1 MSTSPS
7 NSHRRLKH
15 ATRRTRA
22 RASVDQTPVRKHRVF
37 LVDGHPVTREGL
49 ISLIHRED
57 DLEICGAVGSPA
69 EAISSIQAT
78 QPDLLITDMSI
89 PGRNGIEFL
98 KDIHAVLPTLPVLVL
113 SMHDETFYAERA
125 LRSGARGYLMK
136 DAPPEKLMEVLRLI
150 LNGGSFV
157 SPRISAR
164 LVDAAIGR
172 RPRGSNSPIEK
183 LSDREF
189 EVFQHIG
196 NGRSTKEIAGTL
208 HLSPKTVDVHR
219 GRIKQ
224 KLQIRDAI
232 SLLHHAVRWV
242 ETQCP
247 QG

>member
-1 MSTSPS
+1 MSPPPS
-7 NSHRRLKH
+7 NNPRRAKH
-15 ATRRTRA
+15 ATRRTRT
-22 RASVDQTPVRKHRVF
+22 RASTPSSIRKCRIFV
-37 LVDGHPVTREGL
+37 VDGHPVTREGL
-49 ISLIHRED
+49 ISVINREE
-57 DLEICGAVGSPA
+57 DLEVCGAVGSPA
-69 EAISSIQAT
+69 EAISAIQGT
-78 QPDLLITDMSI
+78 HPDMMISDMSI

-98 KDIHAVLPTLPVLVL
+98 KDIHAVLPALPILVL

-136 DAPPEKLMEVLRLI
+136 ESSLEKLMEVIRLI
-150 LNGGSFV
+150 LTGGSFV
-157 SPRISAR
+157 SPQISAR

-196 NGRSTKEIAGTL
+196 NGKSTKEIAGTL

>member
-1 MSTSPS
+1 MGST
-7 NSHRRLKH
+7 
-15 ATRRTRA
+15 
-22 RASVDQTPVRKHRVF
+22 V
-37 LVDGHPVTREGL
+37 
-49 ISLIHRED
+49 
-57 DLEICGAVGSPA
+57 
-69 EAISSIQAT
+69 EAISAIQGSH
-78 QPDLLITDMSI
+78 PDMMITDMSI
-89 PGRNGIEFL
+89 PGHNGIEFL
-98 KDIHAVLPTLPVLVL
+98 KDIHALVPALPILVL

-125 LRSGARGYLMK
+125 LRNGARGYLMK
-136 DAPPEKLMEVLRLI
+136 AASLEKLVEVMRLI
-150 LNGGSFV
+150 LSGGSFV
-157 SPRISAR
+157 SPQISAR

-172 RPRGSNSPIEK
+172 RPRGSNSPIES

-196 NGRSTKEIAGTL
+196 NGKSTKEIAGTL

>member
-1 MSTSPS
+1 
-7 NSHRRLKH
+7 L
-15 ATRRTRA
+15 
-22 RASVDQTPVRKHRVF
+22 
-37 LVDGHPVTREGL
+37 DGHPVTREGL
-49 ISLIHRED
+49 TSLIQREE
-57 DLEICGAVGSPA
+57 DLEVCGAVGSPA
-69 EAISSIQAT
+69 EAISAIQAT
-78 QPDLLITDMSI
+78 KPDMMITDMSI

-98 KDIHAVLPTLPVLVL
+98 KDIHAVLPSLPVLVL
-113 SMHDETFYAERA
+113 SVHDETFYAERA

-150 LNGGSFV
+150 LNGGSYV
-157 SPRISAR
+157 SPSISAR

-172 RPRGSNSPIEK
+172 RPRGSSSPIEK

>member
-1 MSTSPS
+1 MNTPKSK
-7 NSHRRLKH
+7 NSRRSKRL
-15 ATRRTRA
+15 TRRTRT
-22 RASVDQTPVRKHRVF
+22 RAIIPSSILKCRVF
-37 LVDGHPVTREGL
+37 LVDSHPVTREGL
-49 ISLIHRED
+49 ISVINREEN
-57 DLEICGAVGSPA
+57 LEVCGAVGSTA
-69 EAISSIQAT
+69 EAISAIQGT
-78 QPDLLITDMSI
+78 HPDMMITDMSI
-89 PGRNGIEFL
+89 PGHNGIEFL
-98 KDIHAVLPTLPVLVL
+98 KDIHALVPALPILVL

-136 DAPPEKLMEVLRLI
+136 AASLEKLVEVMRLI
-150 LNGGSFV
+150 LSGGSFV
-157 SPRISAR
+157 SPQISAR

-172 RPRGSNSPIEK
+172 RPRGSNSPIES

-196 NGRSTKEIAGTL
+196 NGKSTKEIAGTL

>member
-1 MSTSPS
+1 
-7 NSHRRLKH
+7 
-15 ATRRTRA
+15 
-22 RASVDQTPVRKHRVF
+22 
-37 LVDGHPVTREGL
+37 VTREGL
-49 ISLIHRED
+49 TTLIQREE
-57 DLEICGAVGSPA
+57 DLEVCGAVGSPA
-69 EAISSIQAT
+69 EAISSIQVS

-98 KDIHAVLPTLPVLVL
+98 KDIHAVLPSLPVLVL

-136 DAPPEKLMEVLRLI
+136 EASPERLMEVIRMV

-172 RPRGSNSPIEK
+172 RPRGSTSP
-183 LSDREF
+183 
-189 EVFQHIG
+189 IG

-208 HLSPKTVDVHR
+208 NLSPKTVDVHR

>member
-1 MSTSPS
+1 MSTPPS
-7 NSHRRLKH
+7 NNPRRAKH
-15 ATRRTRA
+15 ATRRTRT
-22 RASVDQTPVRKHRVF
+22 RATTPSSIRKFRIFV
-37 LVDGHPVTREGL
+37 VDGHPVTREGL
-49 ISLIHRED
+49 ISVINREE
-57 DLEICGAVGSPA
+57 DLEVCGAVGSPA
-69 EAISSIQAT
+69 EAISAIQGT
-78 QPDLLITDMSI
+78 HPDMMITDMSI

-98 KDIHAVLPTLPVLVL
+98 KDIHAVLPSLPILVL

-136 DAPPEKLMEVLRLI
+136 ESSLEKLMEVMRLI
-150 LNGGSFV
+150 LTGGSFV
-157 SPRISAR
+157 SPQISAR

-196 NGRSTKEIAGTL
+196 NGKSTKEIAGTL

>member
-1 MSTSPS
+1 MSTPPS
-7 NSHRRLKH
+7 NSPRRAKH
-15 ATRRTRA
+15 ATRRTRTRSA
-22 RASVDQTPVRKHRVF
+22 TESSIRKHRIF
-37 LVDGHPVTREGL
+37 LVEGHPVTREGL
-49 ISLIHRED
+49 ISLINRED
-57 DLEICGAVGSPA
+57 DLEVCGAVGSPA
-69 EAISSIQAT
+69 EAISNIQSSR
-78 QPDLLITDMSI
+78 PDMMITDMSI

-98 KDIHAVLPTLPVLVL
+98 KDIHAVLPALPILVL

-136 DAPPEKLMEVLRLI
+136 EASPEKLMEVIRSVLI
-150 LNGGSFV
+150 GGSFV
-157 SPRISAR
+157 SPQISAR

-196 NGRSTKEIAGTL
+196 NGKSTKEIAGTL

>member
-1 MSTSPS
+1 MSTSES
-7 NSHRRLKH
+7 NSPRRAKH
-15 ATRRTRA
+15 LTRRTRA
-22 RASVDQTPVRKHRVF
+22 RSNPAASIRKFRIF

-49 ISLIHRED
+49 STLIQRET
-57 DLEICGAVGSPA
+57 DLEVCGAVGSPA
-69 EAISSIQAT
+69 EAVSAIQAT
-78 QPDLLITDMSI
+78 QPDMMITDMSI
-89 PGRNGIEFL
+89 PGRNGIEFI
-98 KDIHAVLPTLPVLVL
+98 KDIHAVLPALPILVL

-136 DAPPEKLMEVLRLI
+136 EASPQKLMEVIRLI
-150 LNGGSFV
+150 LSGGSFV
-157 SPRISAR
+157 SPQISAR

-196 NGRSTKEIAGTL
+196 NGKSTKEIAGTL

>member
-1 MSTSPS
+1 MRTPQSTPP
-7 NSHRRLKH
+7 RRAKH

-22 RASVDQTPVRKHRVF
+22 QASTASPIKKYRIFV
-37 LVDGHPVTREGL
+37 VDGHPVTRAGL
-49 ISLIHRED
+49 ASLIHQEE
-57 DLEICGAVGSPA
+57 DLEVCGAVGSPS
-69 EAISSIQAT
+69 EAISAIQAT
-78 QPDLLITDMSI
+78 HPDMMITDMSI

-98 KDIHAVLPTLPVLVL
+98 KDIHAVLPALPILVL

-136 DAPPEKLMEVLRLI
+136 EATPEKLMEVIRLI

-157 SPRISAR
+157 SPQISAR

-172 RPRGSNSPIEK
+172 RPRGPNSPIEK

>member
-1 MSTSPS
+1 MSTPPS
-7 NSHRRLKH
+7 NNPRRAKH
-15 ATRRTRA
+15 ATRRTRL
-22 RASVDQTPVRKHRVF
+22 RATAPSSIQKSRIF

-49 ISLIHRED
+49 ISVINREEE
-57 DLEICGAVGSPA
+57 LEVCGAVGSPA
-69 EAISSIQAT
+69 EAISAIQGT
-78 QPDLLITDMSI
+78 QPDMMITDMSI

-98 KDIHAVLPTLPVLVL
+98 KDIHAVLPALPILVL

-136 DAPPEKLMEVLRLI
+136 EASLEKLMEVMRLI
-150 LNGGSFV
+150 LSGGSFV
-157 SPRISAR
+157 SPQISAR

-196 NGRSTKEIAGTL
+196 NGKSTKEIAGTL